1 MSTVRDILNNKH
13 NKEVYTISPNI
24 TVFNALNIMA
34 EKNVGALVVT
44 EGKKV
49 IGMFSE
55 RDYARKVI
63 LRGKSSK
70 ELTVAEIMTTNVLF
84 VTPDNTVEEC
94 MALMTEKHVR
104 HLPVLENDA
113 LVGLVSIGDVVKQ
126 IISDKN
132 FRIKELERYISGD
145 FSR

>member
-1 MSTVRDILNNKH
+1 MFD
-13 NKEVYTISPNI
+13 
-24 TVFNALNIMA
+24 ALNIMA
-34 EKNVGALVVT
+34 GKNVGALVVT
-44 EGKKV
+44 QGEKV
-49 IGMFSE
+49 IGIFSE

-63 LRGKSSK
+63 LQGKSSK
-70 ELTVAEIMTTNVLF
+70 ELAVADVMTTNVLF

-104 HLPVLENDA
+104 HLPVLENNT
-113 LVGLVSIGDVVKQ
+113 LIGLVSIGDVVKQ

>member
-1 MSTVRDILNNKH
+1 
-13 NKEVYTISPNI
+13 
-24 TVFNALNIMA
+24 VFDALNIMA
-34 EKNVGALVVT
+34 GKNVGALVVT
-44 EGKKV
+44 QGEKV
-49 IGMFSE
+49 IGIFSE

-63 LRGKSSK
+63 LQGKSSK
-70 ELTVAEIMTTNVLF
+70 ELAVADVMTTNVLF

-104 HLPVLENDA
+104 HLPVLENNT
-113 LVGLVSIGDVVKQ
+113 LIGLVSIGDVVKQ

>member
-1 MSTVRDILNNKH
+1 MSNVRDILNNKR
-13 NKEVYTISPNI
+13 NKQIYTIAPNI
-24 TVFNALNIMA
+24 TVFDALNIMA

-49 IGMFSE
+49 IGIFSE

-63 LRGKSSK
+63 LKGKSSK
-70 ELTVAEIMTTNVLF
+70 ELTVADIMTTNVLF

-104 HLPVLENDA
+104 HLPVLENNT
-113 LVGLVSIGDVVKQ
+113 LIGLVSIGDVVKQ

-132 FRIKELERYISGD
+132 FIIKELERYISGD
-145 FSR
+145 FSH

>member
-13 NKEVYTISPNI
+13 NKEVYTIAPNI
-24 TVFNALNIMA
+24 TVFDALNIMA
-34 EKNVGALVVT
+34 GKNVGALVVT
-44 EGKKV
+44 VGEKV
-49 IGMFSE
+49 IGIFSE

-63 LRGKSSK
+63 LQGKSSK
-70 ELTVAEIMTTNVLF
+70 ELAVADVMTTNVLF

-104 HLPVLENDA
+104 HLPVLENNT
-113 LVGLVSIGDVVKQ
+113 LIGLVSIGDVVKQ

>member
-104 HLPVLENDA
+104 HLPVLENNT
-113 LVGLVSIGDVVKQ
+113 LIGLVSIGDVVKQ